1 MSNGLLGEIGTIE
14 WSRRT
19 KGILGRG
26 ERARYIAAFTLA
38 LMTATPRLMAAKA
51 GMRGSGP
58 DPSEL
63 TPPDTP
69 FAKDV
74 VEACTELGPM
84 VLEHSYRS
92 YIYGRALG
100 VANGIECDEEALFA
114 ATMFHDYGFKG
125 IEQLTD
131 RCFTAAGA
139 ESAEEFLEGSSLTE
153 GSRHDVLDAI
163 TLHFNPTVRPQQ
175 GAVQHL
181 THDGVLLDVV
191 GARSW
196 ELDPAGVRRVAE
208 RHPRHGFTVDAE
220 PVLRGH
226 VGRVPGCRVAA
237 AFRAGFG
244 QALTLSAW
252 RADDRAT
259 SAGAPT
265 IATP

>member
-1 MSNGLLGEIGTIE
+1 VGLLLGEIGTIE

-19 KGILGRG
+19 NGLLGRG
-26 ERARYIAAFTLA
+26 ERARYLAAFA
-38 LMTATPRLMAAKA
+38 LTMTAATPRLLAARV
-51 GMRGSGP
+51 GWRGSGP

-69 FAKDV
+69 FAKAV
-74 VEACTELGPM
+74 VEACAELGPM

-92 YIYGRALG
+92 YIFGRALG

-125 IEQLTD
+125 IERLSG

-139 ESAEEFLEGSSLTE
+139 EAAEEFLRGSSLDPTTQ
-153 GSRHDVLDAI
+153 HDVLDAI
-163 TLHFNPTVRPQQ
+163 TLHFNPTVPLKR
-175 GAVQHL
+175 GGVQHL

-196 ELDPAGVRRVAE
+196 ELDPEGVRRVAE

-220 PVLRGH
+220 PVLRAH
-226 VGRVPGCRVAA
+226 AGRVPGCRVAA

-244 QALTLSAW
+244 QALQLSSWHA
-252 RADDRAT
+252 ADRAT
-259 SAGAPT
+259 
-265 IATP
+265 ATS

>member
-1 MSNGLLGEIGTIE
+1 MSLLGEIGTIE

-19 KGILGRG
+19 NGILGKG
-26 ERARYIAAFTLA
+26 ERARYLAAFA
-38 LMTATPRLMAAKA
+38 LQMVSATPRLLAAKA

-69 FAKDV
+69 FAKEVVDV
-74 VEACTELGPM
+74 CADLGPM
-84 VLEHSYRS
+84 VIEHSYRS
-92 YIYGRALG
+92 YIFGRALG

-114 ATMFHDYGFKG
+114 ATMLHDYGFKG

-139 ESAEEFLEGSSLTE
+139 EAAEGFLAGSSLPE
-153 GSRHDVLDAI
+153 PSHHEVLDAI
-163 TLHFNPTVRPQQ
+163 TQHFNPSVGLER

-196 ELDPAGVRRVAE
+196 ELDPAGVKRVAE
-208 RHPRHGFTVDAE
+208 RHPRHRFSVDAE
-220 PVLRGH
+220 PLLRGH
-226 VGRVPGCRVAA
+226 AGRVPGCRIAA

-244 QALTLSAW
+244 QALTLSIWSA
-252 RADDRAT
+252 ADHAA
-259 SAGAPT
+259 AG
-265 IATP
+265 